1 MALAPKLKL
10 LSHSSLTTLHSC
22 PRKFELYRLNAGEA
36 RGSSVDTAFGS
47 AFGTGIQ
54 SLIEHEGNLDKAI
67 FVAFLAWDVPL
78 VEENSKSNKSFWE
91 VVLALKSFTLLQ
103 LPLILKDWEIARL
116 KDGKPAVELSFSIT
130 LPDSFAYRG
139 FVDLVLKHRTEK
151 RYKIWELKTTGS
163 YTVHEAQYKNSFQG
177 VGYGVVLDAIA
188 AGQGADSDYFVDYYV
203 YKTKSREFDLMP
215 FLKSNLQRM
224 RWLSQLLLEVEK
236 LQLYD
241 RMGMFPMHGE
251 NCYNFFRPCEYF
263 GICEMSNSSL
273 VDEAKATLIPKEEK
287 VDFTFDFSEL
297 LATQQEQLNS

>member
-22 PRKFELYRLNAGEA
+22 PRKFELYRLNAGEGQ
-36 RGSSVDTAFGS
+36 RPSVDTAFGS
-47 AFGTGIQ
+47 AFGAGIQ
-54 SLIEHEGNLDKAI
+54 SLIELEGNLTRAL
-67 FVAFLAWDVPL
+67 FSAFIAWDTSL
-78 VEENSKSNKSFWE
+78 LEENSKSNKSFWE
-91 VVLALKSFTLLQ
+91 VVMALQGFEKLQ

-116 KDGKPAVELSFSIT
+116 KDGKPAVELSFKVE
-130 LPDSFAYRG
+130 LPDGFAYRG
-139 FVDLVLKHRTEK
+139 FVDLVLKHRREN

-163 YTVHEAQYKNSFQG
+163 YQVHEAQYKNSFQG

-188 AGQGADSDYFVDYYV
+188 AGQGSESDYFVDYYI
-203 YKTKSREFDLMP
+203 YKTKSREFELMP

-241 RMGMFPMHGE
+241 RLGTFPMHGE

-273 VDEAKATLIPKEEK
+273 VDEEKAKLIPTSPSA
-287 VDFTFDFSEL
+287 DFTFAFTDL
-297 LATQQEQLNS
+297 LATQQEQLK